1 MPSGKRARQQRQQA
15 AATVARTPPPV
26 RSKGA
31 GGVRPRQASPRTLAI
46 AGGVVAIVVIAI
58 VLGVVLTRGSSN
70 KPPQGAFPT
79 VGSHNWTGALTGAS
93 DVYQLFKGV
102 PEKGLVLGSPN
113 APATLTEYIDL
124 QCPVCDEFERDQLP
138 TLVQK
143 YVRTGQLNIKMQPW
157 AIRGPDSN
165 RGQAA
170 TIAASLQ
177 NRGFPFA
184 EMLYLNQGA
193 ENTGW
198 LSDNM
203 VKFAAASVDGLR
215 WSKVLSDSGSSNVT
229 SIVNGVDG
237 AASIAGFNATP
248 TILLNH
254 TGQKPHVVSVGLPD
268 LTTLERQ
275 IQASTRG

>member
-31 GGVRPRQASPRTLAI
+31 GGPRARQASPRTLAI
-46 AGGVVAIVVIAI
+46 GGGIVAIVVIAI
-58 VLGVVLTRGSSN
+58 VLGVVLTRSSN
-70 KPPQGAFPT
+70 KAATGVPS
-79 VGSHNWTGALTGAS
+79 VGSHTWSGALTGAS

-124 QCPVCDEFERDQLP
+124 QCPVCDQFERDQLP

-254 TGQKPHVVSVGLPD
+254 KGQKPRVVSVGLPD
-268 LTTLERQ
+268 LTTLENQ
-275 IQASTRG
+275 IKAAARG